1 MFNHNVFEGC
11 QLKKLGRNGKS
22 AFDWIKKNI
31 KRKSVKKLKDILE
44 QNMRKTKIHRWQH
57 EVSSSNEISKW
68 SYFALF

>member
-1 MFNHNVFEGC
+1 MCLGAVNFKNLEEMQNH
-11 QLKKLGRNGKS
+11 
-22 AFDWIKKNI
+22 WIKKNI

-44 QNMRKTKIHRWQH
+44 QNLRKTKIHRWQH